1 MKNIVASA
9 TEISAIYYDLDAR
22 LLRIEYRNDGGSI
35 EEHSTL
41 PEFKEFVRIVENL
54 VEDADVS
61 SFASGSSVFSGTKVA
76 IPDDPFSHI
85 LPERNDALTESASDE
100 IDRVLFAASR
110 RSRTDM

>member
-9 TEISAIYYDLDAR
+9 TEISAIYYDLDAH

-35 EEHSTL
+35 EERSTL

-54 VEDADVS
+54 VEEADISPS
-61 SFASGSSVFSGTKVA
+61 SSPASCGTRIA
-76 IPDDPFSHI
+76 TPDDPFSYI
-85 LPERNDALTESASDE
+85 LPERNDALTDATSDE
-100 IDRVLFAASR
+100 IDRVLFEASR

>member
-9 TEISAIYYDLDAR
+9 TDISAIFYDLDAH

-35 EEHSTL
+35 EERSTL

-54 VEDADVS
+54 VEDADVP
-61 SFASGSSVFSGTKVA
+61 SFASGSFSGIKVA
-76 IPDDPFSHI
+76 MPDDPFSHI
-85 LPERNDALTESASDE
+85 LPERNDTLTEATSDE

-110 RSRTDM
+110 RSRSHM